1 MLAGDLILTASAKSY
16 ENWACQ
22 PMLPGSRERVNPSLT
37 SASLLLPSIK
47 PSRQPMKNAQFPMAR
62 NFGGQ
67 CSGGSRNYDSGV
79 SVFLGSNSRSQLLA
93 SIFNLNFMVRSGQV
107 GSTKGLLATLA
118 VWLSLSTLVPR
129 SHTTIDAFKF
139 KQIVVFSIPIKSSEL
154 KFHKISKVKIN
165 SNWFLFLQMKSRF

>member
-93 SIFNLNFMVRSGQV
+93 SIFNLNFMVRTDLAKWDPPRACWPPWPSGCHCPLWYRDPTQQLMP
-107 GSTKGLLATLA
+107 S
-118 VWLSLSTLVPR
+118 SLS
-129 SHTTIDAFKF
+129 K
-139 KQIVVFSIPIKSSEL
+139 
-154 KFHKISKVKIN
+154 
-165 SNWFLFLQMKSRF
+165 

>member
-22 PMLPGSRERVNPSLT
+22 PMLPGSRERVNPSQG
-37 SASLLLPSIK
+37 SQFSLPPSPK
-47 PSRQPMKNAQFPMAR
+47 QPSRQPMKNAQFPMAR
-62 NFGGQ
+62 IFGGQ

-129 SHTTIDAFKF
+129 S
-139 KQIVVFSIPIKSSEL
+139 L
-154 KFHKISKVKIN
+154 N
-165 SNWFLFLQMKSRF
+165 NN